1 MMTEPIDHEQAYTT
15 WVLSTKCVGDKIA
28 GWVIESLE
36 EDNVRYLE
44 QSERCEITSFCY
56 PTGAKVVRA
65 RLSKPN

>member
-1 MMTEPIDHEQAYTT
+1 MFGEASKHETTSTT
-15 WVLSTKCVGDKIA
+15 WVLSTKCVGDKVA

-44 QSERCEITSFCY
+44 ASERCEITSFCY

-65 RLSKPN
+65 RLQKAS